1 MSATIEV
8 LRASLAAGRAA
19 GQLRDLLTSAQRD
32 TEDLLSLS
40 IDDVETS
47 IPVRAVQLL
56 IDLLDDLSVGRE
68 VTVAPSDL
76 PIGTTS
82 ASSLLGVSRPWVAN
96 LIDRGDLPSTRSGS
110 KRRVALGDLIAH
122 RRLTTQRKR
131 QAAEALGRALDD
143 GDRGQPSAQAEAQ
156 PKRGFVGNIRRGR
169 VPHVAQDPVV
179 GRFVVSADDY
189 PWAA

>member
-1 MSATIEV
+1 MSATIEA

-19 GQLRDLLTSAQRD
+19 DQLRDLLSSAPRD
-32 TEDLLSLS
+32 NDDLLLLS

-47 IPVRAVQLL
+47 IPVRAAQLL
-56 IDLLDDLSVGRE
+56 VDLLDDLSVGRE

-82 ASSLLGVSRPWVAN
+82 AASLLGVSRPWIAN
-96 LIDRGDLPSTRSGS
+96 LIDRGDLPSTRAGS

-122 RRLTTQRKR
+122 RRSTTQRKR
-131 QAAEALGRALDD
+131 HAAEELGRAIDEA
-143 GDRGQPSAQAEAQ
+143 GPGQPAVPTQAQ

-169 VPHVAQDPVV
+169 VPHVTQDPVV
-179 GRFVVSADDY
+179 GRLAVTADDY